1 MSEYMQQELLFA
13 AKTFLA
19 GVFMAALYDLLRIF
33 RNIAAHSPLLTGLED
48 ILYWCASGIYLFYVI
63 YQGNDGII
71 RIYALF
77 SIGLGALLYHAG
89 PSMILVKYISAFL
102 RKIGNLLGILG
113 KPIGMCRKRFNFWLD
128 RVKISLHEQKS
139 IQKIRKRKNEKKK
152 EKKSSE

>member
-1 MSEYMQQELLFA
+1 MSGYMQQELLFA

-33 RNIAAHSPLLTGLED
+33 RNIAAHSPLLTGVED

-63 YQGNDGII
+63 YQGNDGVI

-77 SIGLGALLYHAG
+77 SIGLGAFLYHTG
-89 PSMILVKYISAFL
+89 PSTVMVKYSSAFL
-102 RKIGNLLGILG
+102 RKIGKLLGILG
-113 KPIGMCRKRFNFWLD
+113 KPIGMCRKRLKFWLD

-152 EKKSSE
+152 EKK

>member
-1 MSEYMQQELLFA
+1 M
-13 AKTFLA
+13 
-19 GVFMAALYDLLRIF
+19 
-33 RNIAAHSPLLTGLED
+33 
-48 ILYWCASGIYLFYVI
+48 C
-63 YQGNDGII
+63 I
-71 RIYALF
+71 RDR
-77 SIGLGALLYHAG
+77 LGALLYHAG

-113 KPIGMCRKRFNFWLD
+113 KPIGMCRKRLKFWLD